1 LPLNDLSDKTI
12 FQSFY
17 CQEELFM
24 SLMAGKRGV
33 IFGVANDKS
42 IAWGIAQ
49 QLHAAGAELAFT
61 YLNEAL
67 EKRVRPLAGS
77 LGSTIILPCD
87 VGSDEEI
94 ASVFIELERQWGSID
109 FVVHAVAFANR
120 EDLKNPFS
128 QTSREG
134 FLLALDISAYSLV
147 AMTRYALPLFKG
159 GGSIVTMSYLG
170 AVMAVPDYN
179 VMGVAKAALESSVR
193 YLAAEL
199 GQRNIR
205 VNAVSAGP
213 IKTLA
218 ASGVGNFK
226 EKLHIMEERSPL
238 RRTVTQE
245 EVGKASL
252 YLLSDLAS
260 GVTGEV
266 HYVDGGFNISAG

>member
-1 LPLNDLSDKTI
+1 
-12 FQSFY
+12 
-17 CQEELFM
+17 M
-24 SLMAGKRGV
+24 GLMDGKRGV

-42 IAWGIAQ
+42 IAWGVAQ
-49 QLHAAGAELAFT
+49 QLHAAGAEIAFT

-67 EKRVRPLAGS
+67 EKRVRPLAES
-77 LGSTIILPCD
+77 LGATIILPCD
-87 VGSDEEI
+87 VASDDEI
-94 ASVFIELERQWGSID
+94 AAVFKELERQWGTID

-120 EDLKNPFS
+120 EDLKNPFT

-134 FLLALDISAYSLV
+134 FALAMDISAYSLV
-147 AMTRYALPLFKG
+147 AMTRCAVPLMPA

-170 AVMAVPDYN
+170 AMLAVPGYN

-199 GQRNIR
+199 GERNIR

-238 RRTVTQE
+238 RRTVNQE

-252 YLLSDLAS
+252 YLLSDLSS

-266 HYVDGGFNISAG
+266 HYVDGGFNISAS

>member
-1 LPLNDLSDKTI
+1 
-12 FQSFY
+12 
-17 CQEELFM
+17 M
-24 SLMAGKRGV
+24 GLMAGKRGV

-42 IAWGIAQ
+42 IAWGVAQ
-49 QLHAAGAELAFT
+49 QLHEAGAEIAFT

-67 EKRVRPLAGS
+67 ERRVRPLAES
-77 LGSTIILPCD
+77 LGSDVILPCD
-87 VGSDEEI
+87 VGSDEQI
-94 ASVFIELERQWGSID
+94 AEVFAELEKRWGQID

-120 EDLKNPFS
+120 DDLKNPFS
-128 QTSREG
+128 QTSRDG
-134 FLLALDISAYSLV
+134 FHLALDISAYSLIP
-147 AMTRYALPLFKG
+147 MTRYALPLMKD
-159 GGSIVTMSYLG
+159 GGSVITMTYLG
-170 AVMAVPDYN
+170 AVMAVPEYN

-199 GQRNIR
+199 GEKNVR

-226 EKLHIMEERSPL
+226 EKLHVMVERSPL
-238 RRTVTQE
+238 QRLITQD
-245 EVGKASL
+245 EVGKATL

-266 HYVDGGFNISAG
+266 HYVDGGFNISAR

>member
-1 LPLNDLSDKTI
+1 
-12 FQSFY
+12 
-17 CQEELFM
+17 M
-24 SLMAGKRGV
+24 GLMDGKRGV
-33 IFGVANDKS
+33 VFGVANDKS
-42 IAWGIAQ
+42 IAWGVAQ
-49 QLHAAGAELAFT
+49 QLHSAGAELAFT

-67 EKRVRPLAGS
+67 EKRVRPLAES
-77 LGSTIILPCD
+77 LGSKIILPCD
-87 VGSDEEI
+87 VASDEQIEM
-94 ASVFIELERQWGSID
+94 VFKELEKDWDTID
-109 FVVHAVAFANR
+109 FVVHAVAYANR

-134 FLLALDISAYSLV
+134 FALAMDISAYSLLPV
-147 AMTRYALPLFKG
+147 TRCAIPMMPN
-159 GGSIVTMSYLG
+159 GGSIVTMTYLG

-199 GQRNIR
+199 GQQNIR

-226 EKLHIMEERSPL
+226 EKLHVMEQRSPM

-260 GVTGEV
+260 GVTGEI
-266 HYVDGGFNISAG
+266 HYVDAGFNISAE

>member
-1 LPLNDLSDKTI
+1 
-12 FQSFY
+12 
-17 CQEELFM
+17 M
-24 SLMAGKRGV
+24 GLMDGKRGV

-42 IAWGIAQ
+42 IAWGVAQ
-49 QLHAAGAELAFT
+49 QLKKAGAELAFT
-61 YLNEAL
+61 YLNESL
-67 EKRVRPLAGS
+67 EKRVRPLAES
-77 LGSTIILPCD
+77 LDSKIIVPCD
-87 VGSDEEI
+87 VGSDTAI
-94 ASVFIELERQWGSID
+94 QSVFDVLEKEWGTID

-128 QTSREG
+128 QTGREG
-134 FLLALDISAYSLV
+134 FAMAMDISAYSLL
-147 AMTRYALPLFKG
+147 AMTRSAVPLMAE

-170 AVMAVPDYN
+170 AVQAVPGYG

-193 YLAAEL
+193 YLSAEL
-199 GQRNIR
+199 GEKNIR

-218 ASGVGNFK
+218 ASGIGNFNN
-226 EKLHIMEERSPL
+226 KLRVMEERSPMK
-238 RRTVTQE
+238 RTITQE

-266 HYVDGGFNISAG
+266 HYVDAGFNISAD

>member
-1 LPLNDLSDKTI
+1 
-12 FQSFY
+12 
-17 CQEELFM
+17 M
-24 SLMAGKRGV
+24 GLMDGKRGV

-42 IAWGIAQ
+42 IAWGVAQ
-49 QLHAAGAELAFT
+49 QLHEAGAELAFT

-67 EKRVRPLAGS
+67 EKRVRPLAES
-77 LGSTIILPCD
+77 LDSKIILPCD
-87 VGSDEEI
+87 VGTDEEI
-94 ASVFIELERQWGSID
+94 EAVFKELEKQWGTID

-134 FLLALDISAYSLV
+134 FALAMDISAYSLL
-147 AMTRYALPLFKG
+147 AMTRYAMPLMPE

-179 VMGVAKAALESSVR
+179 VMGVAKAALEASVR

-199 GQRNIR
+199 GPQKIR

-218 ASGVGNFK
+218 ASGIGNFK
-226 EKLHIMEERSPL
+226 QKLHIMEERSPL
-238 RRTVTQE
+238 RQHCHPGGGRQV
-245 EVGKASL
+245 KP
-252 YLLSDLAS
+252 LSPLRS
-260 GVTGEV
+260 V
-266 HYVDGGFNISAG
+266 HGCHR

>member
-1 LPLNDLSDKTI
+1 
-12 FQSFY
+12 
-17 CQEELFM
+17 M
-24 SLMAGKRGV
+24 GLMTGKRGV

-42 IAWGIAQ
+42 IAWGVAQ
-49 QLHAAGAELAFT
+49 QLHAAGAEIAFT

-77 LGSTIILPCD
+77 LGSKIILPCD
-87 VGSDEEI
+87 VGSDDDI
-94 ASVFIELERQWGSID
+94 AAVFKELEQQWGTID

-134 FLLALDISAYSLV
+134 FLLAMDISAYSLV
-147 AMTRYALPLFKG
+147 AMTRCALPLMKA

-199 GQRNIR
+199 GTQKIR